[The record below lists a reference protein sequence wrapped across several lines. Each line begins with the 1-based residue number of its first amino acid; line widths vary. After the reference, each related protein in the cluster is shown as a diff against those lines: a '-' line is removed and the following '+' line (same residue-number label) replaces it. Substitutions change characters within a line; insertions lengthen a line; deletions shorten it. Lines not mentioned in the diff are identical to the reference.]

1 MICAGWWGKARG
13 AGAVSGVTLAA
24 GAGPPAEAWVATEA
38 AVEPVVAH
46 PAARAPPA
54 TSPAPARNAVRR
66 SVVVTRPI

>member
-1 MICAGWWGKARG
+1 VI
-13 AGAVSGVTLAA
+13 GVALAA
-24 GAGPPAEAWVATEA
+24 GTGPLAEACAGATGD